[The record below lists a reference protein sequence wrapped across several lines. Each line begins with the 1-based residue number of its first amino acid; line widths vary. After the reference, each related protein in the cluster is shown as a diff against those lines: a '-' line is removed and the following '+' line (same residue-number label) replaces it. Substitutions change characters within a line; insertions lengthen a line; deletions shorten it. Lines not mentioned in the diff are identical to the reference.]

1 MKKIALILSS
11 LIVCSSIVAQTLL
24 TINDKEISKQEFE
37 YYYNKNNHIESD
49 TLSAEAYMDMFIN
62 FKLKVEEAYS
72 LKYDTASSF
81 QEEFNAYR
89 APLANAYLT
98 DSVKI
103 KELEKEAYNNLLKD
117 IYVSHI
123 LFRTDSNNDSIALE
137 KALAAKKRAKKMDFN
152 KLAKEVSEDPSVH
165 YNEGNLGWVTGM
177 TMVYPF
183 EKAAFSLKKNKVS
196 NPIRTNF
203 GYHLI
208 KVHKIRPTRGEVE
221 VAHIFKRKPEGAD
234 SAQIDAIRQEM
245 HRIHAVLKNGGFFE
259 DLAKA
264 HSEDKNTKPG
274 GVLPYWIST
283 GQTNELFE
291 DAAFALKNPGDFSE
305 VVEAPYG
312 FHIIQL
318 IDKHDKPDYNRWLP
332 QIQTRIRM
340 DERAFIVRE
349 SFINKTRKEYKLPNT
364 LTDAEVLEYANSNL
378 EKKYPEFGYLMQ
390 EYRDGILLFNISKD
404 MVWDKASKDEAK
416 LKEIYEKGN
425 FDKPYNKVR
434 GIIISQYQDELE
446 KEWIKQLREKYT
458 IKVNQD
464 ILKSIK

>member
-37 YYYNKNNHIESD
+37 YYYNKNSHIESD
-49 TLSAEAYMDMFIN
+49 TLSAEDYLEMFIN

-72 LKYDTASSF
+72 LKYDTVASF
-81 QEEFNAYR
+81 NEEFNTYR
-89 APLANAYLT
+89 NPLAAGYLI

-123 LFRTDSNNDSIALE
+123 LFRTESEEDSVALE
-137 KALAAKKRAKKMDFN
+137 KALAARKRTKKMDFN
-152 KLAKEVSEDPSVH
+152 KLASEVSEDPSVV

-183 EKAAFSLKKNKVS
+183 EKAAFSLKKGKVS
-196 NPIRTNF
+196 EPIKTTF

-234 SAQIDAIRQEM
+234 SAQIDAIRKEM
-245 HRIHAVLKNGGFFE
+245 QRIHAVLKNGGEFE
-259 DLAKA
+259 DLVKA
-264 HSEDKNTKPG
+264 HSEDKNTKKG
-274 GVLPYWIST
+274 GILPYWVST
-283 GQTNELFE
+283 GQTNDIFE
-291 DAAFALKNPGDFSE
+291 DAAFSLKYPGDFSE
-305 VVEAPYG
+305 VIEAPYG
-312 FHIIQL
+312 FHIIKL
-318 IDKHDKPDYNRWLP
+318 IDKHDKPSYNRWLP

-340 DERAFIVRE
+340 DERALIVRK
-349 SFINKTRKEYKLPNT
+349 SFVDKTRKEYKLSDT
-364 LTDAEVLEYANSNL
+364 LTDAEVLEIANKDL
-378 EKKYPEFGYLMQ
+378 ENKYPEFGFLMQ

-404 MVWDKASKDEAK
+404 LIWDKASKDEAK
-416 LKEIYEKGN
+416 LKEIYEEGN

-434 GIIISQYQDELE
+434 GIIISKYQDELE
-446 KEWIKQLREKYT
+446 KEWIKALREKYT
-458 IKVNQD
+458 ITVNQEV
-464 ILKSIK
+464 LKSIK

>member
-1 MKKIALILSS
+1 MKKLALILSS

-37 YYYNKNNHIESD
+37 YYYKKNNHIESD

-196 NPIRTNF
+196 DPIRTNF

-283 GQTNELFE
+283 GQTNEFFE
-291 DAAFALKNPGDFSE
+291 DTAFALKNPGDFSE

>member
-49 TLSAEAYMDMFIN
+49 TLSAEAYMEMFIN

-81 QEEFNAYR
+81 NEEFNAYR
-89 APLANAYLT
+89 TPLAKAYLT

-117 IYVSHI
+117 INVSHI
-123 LFRTDSNNDSIALE
+123 LFRTDSENDSIALE
-137 KALAAKKRAKKMDFN
+137 KALAAKKRSKKIDFN
-152 KLAKEVSEDPSVH
+152 KLATEVSEDPSVI

-177 TMVYPF
+177 SMVYPF
-183 EKAAFSLKKNKVS
+183 EKAAFSLKKGKVS
-196 NPIRTNF
+196 EPIKTNY

-208 KVHKIRPTRGEVE
+208 KVHKTRPTRGELQ
-221 VAHIFKRKPEGAD
+221 VAHIFKRKPEEAD

-274 GVLPYWIST
+274 GVLPFWIST
-283 GQTNELFE
+283 GQTNEIFE

-318 IDKHDKPDYNRWLP
+318 IEKIEKPDYNRWMP

-340 DERAFIVRE
+340 DERALIVRE
-349 SFINKTRKEYKLPNT
+349 SFINKTRKEYNLADT
-364 LTDAEVLEYANSNL
+364 LSNNEVIKYANANL

-404 MVWDKASKDEAK
+404 VVWDNASKDETK

-434 GIIISQYQDELE
+434 GIVISQYQDELE

>member
-11 LIVCSSIVAQTLL
+11 LLVCSVAAAQTLL

-37 YYYNKNNHIESD
+37 YYYNKNNHIDSD
-49 TLSAEAYMDMFIN
+49 SLSAKDYLDMFIN
-62 FKLKVEEAYS
+62 FKLKVEEAYT

-81 QEEFNAYR
+81 SEEFEAYR
-89 APLANAYLT
+89 TPLANAYLT

-103 KELEKEAYNNLLKD
+103 KELEKEAYSYLLKD

-123 LFRTDSNNDSIALE
+123 LFRANSDNDSIALE

-152 KLAKEVSEDPSVH
+152 KLATEVSEDPSVV

-183 EKAAFSLKKNKVS
+183 EKAAFTLKKGKVS
-196 NPIRTNF
+196 DPIKTHF

-208 KVHKIRPTRGEVE
+208 KVDKTRPTRGEVE

-234 SAQIDAIRQEM
+234 SAQIDAIRKEM
-245 HRIHAVLKNGGFFE
+245 HRIHAVLKNGGVFE
-259 DLAKA
+259 DLVRA

-274 GVLPYWIST
+274 GVLPYWVST
-283 GQTNELFE
+283 GQTNDLFE

-318 IDKHDKPDYNRWLP
+318 VDKHEKPDYDRWIA

-340 DERAFIVRE
+340 DERALIVRE
-349 SFINKTRKEYKLPNT
+349 SFINKTRKEYKLADS
-364 LTDAEVLEYANSNL
+364 LTNEQVLEHANANL
-378 EKKYPEFGYLMQ
+378 EKKYPEFGFLMQ

-404 MVWDKASKDEAK
+404 KVWDKASQDEAK
-416 LKEIYEKGN
+416 LKEIYEKEI

-434 GIIISQYQDELE
+434 GILISKYQDELE
-446 KEWIKQLREKYT
+446 KQWVKELREKYT
-458 IKVNQD
+458 ITINEKVLN
-464 ILKSIK
+464 SIK

>member
-1 MKKIALILSS
+1 MKKLALILSS

-37 YYYNKNNHIESD
+37 YYYKKNNHIESD

-81 QEEFNAYR
+81 EEEFNAYR

-152 KLAKEVSEDPSVH
+152 QLAKEVSEDPSVH

-196 NPIRTNF
+196 DPIRTNF